1 MTWPTRYGGKNQP
14 ALHRLVVTEELLA
27 AGAPVGAH
35 WIADRQTGPQI
46 LKFGNEEQKETILP
60 RMAQGKSFSCIGMSE
75 SQAGSDLAA
84 VITRATQ
91 TDTGW
96 LLNGCKIWSTIAHL
110 SDYMIVLART
120 SPADGRNR
128 QVGLSQFLVDLS
140 LSGITVS
147 GIEDLAGT
155 SHFNETTFDNVELP
169 HSALLGIEGQGWA
182 QVMGELAV
190 ERSGPERYLTTI
202 ITLEQALETLRQT
215 DQQPSAAT
223 IGRLIAQL
231 ASLRR
236 MTRSIARLIQNNK
249 SPDTQAALVKQLGN
263 VFEKELFT
271 TTRQLLASVPVNDR
285 PENLN
290 RLMQETQWRLPS
302 HTLRGGTTEVMHGII
317 ARMLGAR

>member
-1 MTWPTRYGGKNQP
+1 
-14 ALHRLVVTEELLA
+14 
-27 AGAPVGAH
+27 
-35 WIADRQTGPQI
+35 
-46 LKFGNEEQKETILP
+46 
-60 RMAQGKSFSCIGMSE
+60 
-75 SQAGSDLAA
+75 
-84 VITRATQ
+84 
-91 TDTGW
+91 
-96 LLNGCKIWSTIAHL
+96 
-110 SDYMIVLART
+110 
-120 SPADGRNR
+120 
-128 QVGLSQFLVDLS
+128 
-140 LSGITVS
+140 
-147 GIEDLAGT
+147 
-155 SHFNETTFDNVELP
+155 
-169 HSALLGIEGQGWA
+169 
-182 QVMGELAV
+182 MGELAV